1 MFFRKRRTRFGNDC
15 PICFEC
21 LDPQSTITTKCGHN
35 FCKNCMDR
43 WNNNRNATCPLCR
56 TRLNPK
62 PPNQEGEPNLDANL
76 FQRYDEEV
84 GEDGN
89 IWSVQG
95 RRPNRRWALMRRVM
109 DNIDITPR
117 RLFEFGKRKIK
128 KELTIV
134 EIKKMERYLKTV

>member
-1 MFFRKRRTRFGNDC
+1 
-15 PICFEC
+15 
-21 LDPQSTITTKCGHN
+21 
-35 FCKNCMDR
+35 MDR

-56 TRLNPK
+56 ARLNPK
-62 PPNQEGEPNLDANL
+62 NDPDEPDEDPNTLD
-76 FQRYDEEV
+76 RYDERT
-84 GEDGN
+84 GLDGN
-89 IWSVQG
+89 IYSVHG
-95 RRPNRRWALMRRVM
+95 RRPNRRWVLMRRVM

>member
-21 LDPQSTITTKCGHN
+21 LDPQSTITTVCNHK
-35 FCKNCMDR
+35 FCKSCIDT

-56 TRLNPK
+56 ARLNPK
-62 PPNQEGEPNLDANL
+62 NDSDEPDEDPNTLAPYTERRGL
-76 FQRYDEEV
+76 
-84 GEDGN
+84 DGN
-89 IWSVQG
+89 MWMVHG
-95 RRPNRRWALMRRVM
+95 RRPNRIWVLMRRVM
-109 DNIDITPR
+109 DNIIDPGQSNQ
-117 RLFEFGKRKIK
+117 FGKRKIK